1 MDLCPPKQSDVYRQ
15 NADNCLELAEAA
27 STDPERQRFRRME
40 VSWRALAAEQDWLDG
55 QIESA
60 KP

>member
-1 MDLCPPKQSDVYRQ
+1 MKQSDIYRQ
-15 NADNCLELAEAA
+15 NADNCLELADAA
-27 STDPERQRFRRME
+27 ATDPGRQRFKRME
-40 VSWRALAAEQDWLDG
+40 VSWRALATEQDWLDG

>member
-1 MDLCPPKQSDVYRQ
+1 MNLLPPKQSDIYRQ

>member
-1 MDLCPPKQSDVYRQ
+1 MNPPPPKQSDVYRQ
-15 NADNCLELAEAA
+15 NADNCSELAETAA
-27 STDPERQRFRRME
+27 TDPARQRFKRME
-40 VSWRALAAEQDWLDG
+40 VSWRALATEQDWLDG